1 MKNRI
6 FDICDQLTAQGVKPT
21 LIRVRSA
28 LGGGSFST
36 INPLLQ
42 QWKEEHK
49 KKGDNETLALRNEIA
64 TIHQKS
70 CAMVWETLSEH
81 YLNFRKEQEDELLAL
96 REKVA
101 EADEVINSLHRELEE
116 VQQEKTMLEKR
127 LFTNAKR

>member
-49 KKGDNETLALRNEIA
+49 KTGECETLALRNEIA
-64 TIHQKS
+64 SIHLKS
-70 CAMVWETLSEH
+70 CAQVWETLSEH
-81 YLNFRKEQEDELLAL
+81 YMNFKKEQEDELLAL

-101 EADEVINSLHRELEE
+101 KADAVINSLQRELEAI
-116 VQQEKTMLEKR
+116 QQEKTKLEKR